1 MTISNAKFRQ
11 ILREE
16 TKRSFLST
24 KNTSYE
30 PARERSYLLEDFDFS
45 DMPGRALS
53 SAFAQGAQ
61 KIAIKK
67 VEKVAATALIKK
79 IALFLGKSIPFAGDI
94 VALTEASADALILT
108 KNIVMFTRD
117 LFEVSGYKTSDS
129 IRAAV
134 GEHIVFELSA
144 DDLRGL
150 TLSLK
155 KNMNEQQR
163 VSLNERYGDILSG
176 IKSIIINIFFALKEI
191 SAGTSYAAA
200 IALSVLPVER
210 GAKELFFKAN
220 ELFSKAPEPIKK
232 LKTIMN
238 WVNGLAPLIPL
249 IDFLVDNERVV
260 AFFEIDK
267 LITTQSIKDKTTR
280 IAADTAA
287 KVASEFDMSNFD
299 FDNIDL
305 KLDKMDI
312 SENKSFRN
320 RKLHI
325 IMGR

>member
-45 DMPGRALS
+45 VMPGRELS

-108 KNIVMFTRD
+108 KNIVMFTHD

-155 KNMNEQQR
+155 KIIFLDLW
-163 VSLNERYGDILSG
+163 VVICILE
-176 IKSIIINIFFALKEI
+176 IMKLRIQKS
-191 SAGTSYAAA
+191 
-200 IALSVLPVER
+200 R
-210 GAKELFFKAN
+210 
-220 ELFSKAPEPIKK
+220 
-232 LKTIMN
+232 
-238 WVNGLAPLIPL
+238 
-249 IDFLVDNERVV
+249 
-260 AFFEIDK
+260 
-267 LITTQSIKDKTTR
+267 
-280 IAADTAA
+280 
-287 KVASEFDMSNFD
+287 
-299 FDNIDL
+299 
-305 KLDKMDI
+305 
-312 SENKSFRN
+312 
-320 RKLHI
+320 
-325 IMGR
+325 

>member
-30 PARERSYLLEDFDFS
+30 LARERSYLLEDVESGDT
-45 DMPGRALS
+45 PGHELS
-53 SAFAQGAQ
+53 SAIAHGAQ
-61 KIAIKK
+61 KIATKK
-67 VEKVAATALIKK
+67 VEKVAAKALIEK
-79 IALFLGKSIPFAGDI
+79 IALFLGKSIPIGGDVI
-94 VALTEASADALILT
+94 ALIEASADALILI
-108 KNIVMFTRD
+108 KNIVMFTHE
-117 LFEVSGYKTSDS
+117 LFEVSGYEPSDS
-129 IRAAV
+129 VRSAV
-134 GEHIVFELSA
+134 GEHIIFELSA
-144 DDLRGL
+144 ADLNGL
-150 TLSLK
+150 ALSLK
-155 KNMNEQQR
+155 KNMNEEQR
-163 VSLNERYGDILSG
+163 VSLNERYGDILSD
-176 IKSIIINIFFALKEI
+176 IKSVIINIFFALKEI
-191 SAGTSYAAA
+191 SVGTSYVAA

-267 LITTQSIKDKTTR
+267 LITAQSIKDKTTR
-280 IAADTAA
+280 MAADTVAN
-287 KVASEFDMSNFD
+287 VASEFDTNV